1 MVINNNMIKTMI
13 ISIIIINIII
23 KMIININNISK
34 SSYNIVLTPC
44 RGMMNRHTNQL
55 YYH

>member
-1 MVINNNMIKTMI
+1 MVINNTIIKTMI
-13 ISIIIINIII
+13 INIIIINIII

-44 RGMMNRHTNQL
+44 RG
-55 YYH
+55 